1 MAGKYFV
8 DWSDGSFPT
17 IRPVEDWEFDNAP
30 EGDTFTGC
38 KQEIRE
44 HWHSIIDHARA
55 ELAQLSG
62 LRAAD
67 VRRESEE

>member
-17 IRPVEDWEFDNAP
+17 IRPAEDWEFDNAP
-30 EGDTFTGC
+30 EGDTLVEC
-38 KQEIRE
+38 KREIRE
-44 HWHSIIDHARA
+44 HWQNMIDHARTQ
-55 ELAQLSG
+55 LAQLSK